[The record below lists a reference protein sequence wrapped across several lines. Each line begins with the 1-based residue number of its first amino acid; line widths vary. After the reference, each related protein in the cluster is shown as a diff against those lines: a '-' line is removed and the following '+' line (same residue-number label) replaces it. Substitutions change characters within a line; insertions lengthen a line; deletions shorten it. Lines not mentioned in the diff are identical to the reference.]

1 MLLENS
7 EQSTKISLN
16 HTMQPNWS
24 NATKNDRYLQAV
36 TNKISKLGKLTIPTD
51 VPFNLKT
58 TVNKRFEDI
67 NNIFKEAASESGCIP
82 HKTLKPKAYWCPN
95 LSALRDKKRYWW
107 EIWVSC
113 DRPRNGI
120 IYDIHKDLKKK
131 FRRLCRKNISALSKK
146 PLDTLN
152 RHFKNNDMC
161 AFWNKLK
168 SNNHTK
174 TNSKLRS
181 NEFADFYSSTMS
193 DNNNLTE
200 EQLEICKTVKDKATA
215 LTCICKTTR
224 DSKLDNMAED
234 TIKTEICS
242 NCGHTWK
249 QTNLTIP
256 DSCLREQSVKKCH

>member
-1 MLLENS
+1 
-7 EQSTKISLN
+7 
-16 HTMQPNWS
+16 MQPNWS

-67 NNIFKEAASESGCIP
+67 NNIFKEATSESGCIP

-120 IYDIHKDLKKK
+120 IYEIHKDLKKK
-131 FRRLCRKNISALSKK
+131 FHRLYRKNISALSKK

-193 DNNNLTE
+193 DNTNLTE
-200 EQLEICKTVKDKATA
+200 DQLEICKTVKD
-215 LTCICKTTR
+215 
-224 DSKLDNMAED
+224 
-234 TIKTEICS
+234 
-242 NCGHTWK
+242 
-249 QTNLTIP
+249 
-256 DSCLREQSVKKCH
+256 